1 MDSRGHSSAST
12 MSRLPSALFSDQGG
26 ISHRENGLK
35 ELTVFNHL
43 QILFLFFFFSCSTQH
58 VRS

>member
-12 MSRLPSALFSDQGG
+12 MSHLRSALFSDQGG

-43 QILFLFFFFSCSTQH
+43 QILFLFLAALHST
-58 VRS
+58 